1 MGCIEAPTTK
11 RIAVF
16 NHKGGVGKTTMVFN
30 LGWMLAQKG
39 KRVLLVDADPQCNLT
54 GLILGYKGPSEFE
67 RFYQAGKDNLWEGL
81 RPAFES
87 RPVPLKAV
95 NCISITENLPLFLL
109 PGNLRIAEYETTLG
123 IAQELSASIQAL
135 RNLPG
140 SLSYL
145 LNLTADKYKADYVLI
160 DMNPSLGPI
169 NQNLLMTS
177 HAFIVPTNPGY
188 FSVMA
193 IESLSNVLPQW
204 AKWAKQAQSLEVL
217 KESAYPFPEVLPKF
231 LGIVVQKYQPY
242 AGVPASSFQ
251 QWINEIKDTVRNK
264 LIPALAREGMVCD
277 QDEGDYTLASIADF
291 KSLIAKSE
299 QYQTPVFALSEKQIG
314 ATGVVLQ
321 SAIQRRD
328 DFRKVFSQFA
338 DKVISLT
345 TT

>member
-1 MGCIEAPTTK
+1 MSCISVSTAK

-16 NHKGGVGKTTMVFN
+16 NHKGGVGKTTIVFS

-54 GLILGYKGPSEFE
+54 GLILGYKGPGEFE
-67 RFYQAGKDNLWEGL
+67 RFYEKGQDNLWNGL

-87 RPVPLKAV
+87 RPEPLKAV
-95 NCISITENLPLFLL
+95 NCVAVKEDLPLFLL
-109 PGNLRIAEYETTLG
+109 PGHLRIAEYETTLG

-145 LNLTADKYKADYVLI
+145 LNLTARKYEAEYVLI
-160 DMNPSLGPI
+160 DMSPSLGPI

-204 AKWAKQAQSLEVL
+204 GDWVSRAQSLSVL
-217 KESAYPFPEVLPKF
+217 KESAYPFPDVLPKF
-231 LGIVVQKYQPY
+231 LGIVIQKYQPY

-251 QWINEIKDTVRNK
+251 QWIDEIKELVKNK
-264 LIPALAREGMVCD
+264 LIPALEKKQMVCI
-277 QDEGDYTLASIADF
+277 QDNYDLASIADF

-299 QYQTPVFALSEKQIG
+299 QHQTPVFALSEEQIG

-321 SAIQRRD
+321 DSIRRRNE
-328 DFRKVFSQFA
+328 FREVFSGFA